1 MKTGAGD
8 DPFAEPDEDAP
19 LEDDPEEVPADDSE
33 SDAAAEPVTDDSPA
47 KADIP
52 WVLRRS
58 AVKEDRDN
66 VHQFFLRDEYADREE
81 ELRSE
86 VAEILGMRTKDV
98 KKLDLRE
105 AMFAVVQAEDIAAE
119 LDDWGYE
126 YLK

>member
-8 DPFAEPDEDAP
+8 DPFAEPDEDDPVEEAP
-19 LEDDPEEVPADDSE
+19 ESTEEDPGTATGATE
-33 SDAAAEPVTDDSPA
+33 TGDSPA
-47 KADIP
+47 KEDIP

-86 VAEILGMRTKDV
+86 VADILGMRTKDV

-105 AMFAVVQAEDIAAE
+105 AMFAVVDAEEIAAE
-119 LDDWGYE
+119 LDEWGYE

>member
-8 DPFAEPDEDAP
+8 DPFAEPE
-19 LEDDPEEVPADDSE
+19 EDDAVEQEPETPEEAE
-33 SDAAAEPVTDDSPA
+33 SDTATAATETDDSPA
-47 KADIP
+47 KEDIP

-86 VAEILGMRTKDV
+86 VADILGMRTKDV

-105 AMFAVVQAEDIAAE
+105 AMFAVVDAEEIAAE
-119 LDDWGYE
+119 LDEWGYE

>member
-8 DPFAEPDEDAP
+8 DPFAEPDEDDP
-19 LEDDPEEVPADDSE
+19 VEQEPENPEE
-33 SDAAAEPVTDDSPA
+33 AEPDTATAATETDDSPA
-47 KADIP
+47 KEDIP

-86 VAEILGMRTKDV
+86 VADILGMRTKDV

-105 AMFAVVQAEDIAAE
+105 AMFAVVDAEEIAAE
-119 LDDWGYE
+119 LDEWGYE

>member
-8 DPFAEPDEDAP
+8 DPFAEPDEDDAVEQEP
-19 LEDDPEEVPADDSE
+19 ENPEE
-33 SDAAAEPVTDDSPA
+33 AEPDTATAATETDDSPA
-47 KADIP
+47 KEDIP

-86 VAEILGMRTKDV
+86 VADILGMRTKDV

-105 AMFAVVQAEDIAAE
+105 AMFAVVDAEEIAAE
-119 LDDWGYE
+119 LDEWGYE